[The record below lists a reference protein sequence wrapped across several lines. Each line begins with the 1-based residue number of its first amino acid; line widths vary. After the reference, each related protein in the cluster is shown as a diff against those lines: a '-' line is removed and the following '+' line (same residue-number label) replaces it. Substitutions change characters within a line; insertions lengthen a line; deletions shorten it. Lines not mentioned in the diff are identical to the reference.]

1 MGARRRAREIAL
13 QALFAI
19 DSAGGAGDQFGLFC
33 RSRVIPADIGPYFR
47 QLVRGVLGHREQ
59 LDGIIE
65 SVSSNWKVSRMGGVD
80 RNILRIAAFELVG
93 TDDVPPA
100 VAINE
105 AIEISKKFGT
115 DESGAFVNGILDSI
129 QVAQREGRLRFERR
143 ADDQCMPAPAPEP
156 PPPEQAS
163 EPVRFAKTRVKK
175 GLVRRREVKPD
186 QG

>member
-19 DSAGGAGDQFGLFC
+19 DSADGATDQFNLFC
-33 RSRVIPADIGPYFR
+33 RSRVIPAEIEPYFR
-47 QLVRGVLGHREQ
+47 QLVLGVLGHRDQ

-80 RNILRIAAFELVG
+80 RNILRVATFELVG
-93 TDDVPPA
+93 MEDVPPV

-129 QVAQREGRLRFERR
+129 QAAQREGKVHFERR
-143 ADDQCMPAPAPEP
+143 PDDQCLPTPLPVP
-156 PPPEQAS
+156 PPPVETP
-163 EPVRFAKTRVKK
+163 EPARFAKTRVKK

-186 QG
+186 EG